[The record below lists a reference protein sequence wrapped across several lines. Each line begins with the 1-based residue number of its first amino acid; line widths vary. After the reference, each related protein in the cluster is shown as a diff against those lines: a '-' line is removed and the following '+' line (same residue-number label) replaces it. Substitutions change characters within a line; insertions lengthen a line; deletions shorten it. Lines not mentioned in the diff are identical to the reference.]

1 MFNKT
6 TSFIFNKYGE
16 IVNELT
22 KHQTPKL
29 SRTIVKL
36 KDKSFDNFMFY
47 TSDIYVRVQSG
58 IVMLVVTKDDTARS
72 YERFVVHR
80 HIKIRKGVK
89 FNFLCISSSAKLE
102 VEMDF
107 KAKKRQMS
115 TYDHNPI
122 VYEPIVPTFEIK
134 EILAYYYQ
142 VRNASYTFPGEKHN
156 YWELTFIDNGE
167 LETTVD
173 GETYQLDELDLIL
186 YAPGQ
191 YHTQKTGHAKSCSY
205 LTIMFDMEIPDS
217 YLVTNRVYNAHR
229 DIHNA
234 LNNFIKVSGNDMLY
248 DSELMLCYMKELLIK
263 ILQ

>member
-191 YHTQKTGHAKSCSY
+191 YHTQK
-205 LTIMFDMEIPDS
+205 IMFLFN
-217 YLVTNRVYNAHR
+217 YHV
-229 DIHNA
+229 
-234 LNNFIKVSGNDMLY
+234 
-248 DSELMLCYMKELLIK
+248 
-263 ILQ
+263 

>member
-1 MFNKT
+1 LFNKT

-142 VRNASYTFPGEKHN
+142 VRNASYTFPGEKRISWMNWILFYMRPGSTIPRKPVTQNHVPISPSCLIWK
-156 YWELTFIDNGE
+156 YPIPILSRIVSTMPTVIS
-167 LETTVD
+167 TT
-173 GETYQLDELDLIL
+173 L
-186 YAPGQ
+186 
-191 YHTQKTGHAKSCSY
+191 
-205 LTIMFDMEIPDS
+205 
-217 YLVTNRVYNAHR
+217 
-229 DIHNA
+229 
-234 LNNFIKVSGNDMLY
+234 
-248 DSELMLCYMKELLIK
+248 
-263 ILQ
+263 

>member
-89 FNFLCISSSAKLE
+89 L
-102 VEMDF
+102 
-107 KAKKRQMS
+107 
-115 TYDHNPI
+115 
-122 VYEPIVPTFEIK
+122 
-134 EILAYYYQ
+134 
-142 VRNASYTFPGEKHN
+142 N
-156 YWELTFIDNGE
+156 YL
-167 LETTVD
+167 
-173 GETYQLDELDLIL
+173 
-186 YAPGQ
+186 
-191 YHTQKTGHAKSCSY
+191 
-205 LTIMFDMEIPDS
+205 
-217 YLVTNRVYNAHR
+217 
-229 DIHNA
+229 
-234 LNNFIKVSGNDMLY
+234 
-248 DSELMLCYMKELLIK
+248 
-263 ILQ
+263 